1 MKIQYDNRVMS
12 SLLLYIDHYVCQN
25 GEAFTN
31 TNSYFYPTNQTYN
44 NLFNYAAPY
53 KQLVVDESVDNATIM
68 KNVYIESGGSFE
80 LFNVG
85 QSGFNAI
92 DHNDGIVQTTI
103 QITGVNRISGN
114 FAVKDFN
121 IYLTNKAEEQILFET
136 KYKLKPKVTQN
147 LSGLAP
153 DTETYPAIFVK
164 NVSSQ
169 NTPGYYG
176 GTDLSNV
183 GVRAVVLAD
192 SAYSLDAVCSL
203 LADRNKTMVKLIEEK
218 LPFNA
223 VGAYTGQ
230 SYNYTGLAASVSS
243 GIFIENV
250 SVSKN
255 VAGDY
260 SALNPNI
267 YTAFVDFELNEFRKP
282 RS

>member
-12 SLLLYIDHYVCQN
+12 SLLLYIDHYICQK
-25 GEAFTN
+25 GEGFTN
-31 TNSYFYPTNQTYN
+31 TNSYFYPVSQTYS

-53 KQLVVDESVDNATIM
+53 KQLVADESVAGATVM
-68 KNVYIESGGSFE
+68 KSVYIDSGGSFE
-80 LFNVG
+80 SFNVG
-85 QSGFNAI
+85 QSGVSAI
-92 DHNDGIVQTTI
+92 DHNDGIIQTSV
-103 QITGVNRISGN
+103 QITGDNRISGD

-136 KYKLKPKVTQN
+136 KYKLKPKVSQT
-147 LSGLAP
+147 LSGLPP

-164 NVSSQ
+164 NISSQ
-169 NTPGYYG
+169 NRPGYYG
-176 GTDLSNV
+176 GTDLTSV

-192 SAYSLDAVCSL
+192 SAYSLDAVCSI
-203 LADRNKTMVKLIEEK
+203 LADRSKTMVKLIEEK

-243 GIFIENV
+243 GIFIEDV
-250 SVSKN
+250 SVSKR
-255 VAGDY
+255 VGGDY

-267 YTAFVDFELNEFRKP
+267 YTAFVDFDLNEFRKP